1 MRYVIPLL
9 MTFVLYT
16 ITYILNK
23 RKYAINIL
31 VLTERCTLVEEIN
44 YKLSEHINLATKKQL
59 EMDTWP
65 YVYCP
70 WILDVATR
78 IWRGRVSYSKFL
90 QLHDSTNYKITLRSF
105 MFWKYL
111 MMSSSFAC
119 KKNSLSMNVIKQL
132 FKNVCPILWLRRF
145 LLRSSSLQ
153 EKFQMCSG
161 TATPLPFH
169 SSNHWI

>member
-1 MRYVIPLL
+1 MNPSSLGGGVRIGRGGGSVKCS
-9 MTFVLYT
+9 V
-16 ITYILNK
+16 
-23 RKYAINIL
+23 AGW
-31 VLTERCTLVEEIN
+31 EIQGQGKGYFDPN
-44 YKLSEHINLATKKQL
+44 TVST
-59 EMDTWP
+59 

-169 SSNHWI
+169 SSNLHRGSKCHFVLSPA

>member
-90 QLHDSTNYKITLRSF
+90 QLHNSTYQEYLRSIKTYIALSSF
-105 MFWKYL
+105 RILFDNLYKNNNRFFYQKRCHSAGAGPGFGSL
-111 MMSSSFAC
+111 VFKISSSA
-119 KKNSLSMNVIKQL
+119 KKKI
-132 FKNVCPILWLRRF
+132 
-145 LLRSSSLQ
+145 
-153 EKFQMCSG
+153 
-161 TATPLPFH
+161 
-169 SSNHWI
+169 